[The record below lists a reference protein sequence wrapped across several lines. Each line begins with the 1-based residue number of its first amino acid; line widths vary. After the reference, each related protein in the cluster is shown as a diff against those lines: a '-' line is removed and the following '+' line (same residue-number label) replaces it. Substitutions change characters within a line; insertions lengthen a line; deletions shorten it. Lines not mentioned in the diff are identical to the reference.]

1 MKKNVFYVLLLFV
14 AAIVIA
20 GSSYIYSSY
29 SLDSYPIN
37 KEGNYYITG
46 GKGVI
51 LNGISCYL
59 SDYSSNNY
67 DRSTSLINSYS
78 NPNHKD
84 TYLFKVNK
92 SSNGYNCDMFPYKA
106 GTVTIQCN
114 KNYINTGESTSC
126 TAKSVTSSDGVK
138 SVSFKVSTDKLVLK
152 NFSSNYFEVVDNND
166 KTYTFVAK
174 RNNLLSNTEYL
185 LAAFDIVNNGE
196 YDGHDNSISFNNIT
210 YVDNIVS
217 LDVGSSTLVFTEGKG
232 REEEN
237 TTSSGTTTTTV
248 THAVTEGIGNMP
260 KTGESH
266 GISGV
271 VAVLLTVFIATMSIA
286 LGILITTIF
295 KKKN

>member
-1 MKKNVFYVLLLFV
+1 MKKNVIYIFLLMLIV
-14 AAIVIA
+14 AT
-20 GSSYIYSSY
+20 GYIYSSY

-59 SDYSSNNY
+59 SDYSSSNY
-67 DRSTSLINSYS
+67 DRSSFLINSYD
-78 NPNHKD
+78 NPARKD

-114 KNYINTGESTSC
+114 KNFINTRESTSC
-126 TAKSVTSSDGVK
+126 TAKTITSSDGVK
-138 SVSFKVSTDKLVLK
+138 SVSFKVATDKLVLN
-152 NFSSNYFEVVDNND
+152 NFVSNYFEVIDNKD

-174 RNNLLSNTEYL
+174 RNNLLTNTEYL
-185 LAAFDIVNNGE
+185 LAAFDIVNNGD
-196 YDGHDNSISFNNIT
+196 YDGHDNAISFNNIT

-232 REEEN
+232 TSETDVTKVEE
-237 TTSSGTTTTTV
+237 TITTTV
-248 THAVTEGIGNMP
+248 TKAVTEGIGNMP
-260 KTGESH
+260 KTGTSH
-266 GISGV
+266 GLSAV
-271 VAVLLTVFIATMSIA
+271 VAITLTVFIATMSIA

-295 KKKN
+295 KKNN